1 MRRLLRGVSGG
12 LLLTVLACAGLAQA
26 QGSTPA
32 APAEL
37 RIAAAA
43 NLRPALELLAQDFRQ
58 RAPAIELKI
67 SYGSTGKIAGQIRHG
82 APFDLFF
89 AADEAFPEALANEG
103 FGAAPQR
110 YARGRLVLWLRG
122 QGTSPQ
128 LEQLADARVRR
139 IAIANP
145 EHAPY
150 GQAALQVLHAA
161 GLHARVQDKLV
172 MAENIGQ
179 AAHFA
184 HSGAAE
190 AALLAQSLL
199 LAGELEGGRHALID
213 EALHAPLWQ
222 SALITR
228 RGERNPQARDFLDFV
243 LSPAGRLR
251 LHENGFDLP

>member
-1 MRRLLRGVSGG
+1 MRRDRRGVLAG
-12 LLLTVLACAGLAQA
+12 LLLCVLACAGQAQA
-26 QGSTPA
+26 STSATPT
-32 APAEL
+32 EL

-43 NLRPALELLAQDFRQ
+43 SLRPALERLARDFAQ
-58 RAPAIELKI
+58 RAPGIELTI

-89 AADEAFPEALANEG
+89 AADEAFPQALAVDG

-110 YARGRLVLWLRG
+110 YARGRLVLWVRG
-122 QGTSPQ
+122 RDASPR
-128 LEQLADARVRR
+128 LEQLADARIRR

-145 EHAPY
+145 KHAPY
-150 GQAALQVLHAA
+150 GQAALETLQST
-161 GLHARVQDKLV
+161 GLYARVQQKLV

-190 AALLAQSLL
+190 AALLAHSLVL
-199 LAGELEGGRHALID
+199 SGELEGGRHALID
-213 EALHAPLWQ
+213 ETLHAPLWQ

-228 RGERNPQARDFLDFV
+228 RGERNPQARDFLAFV
-243 LSPAGRLR
+243 LSPAGRQR
-251 LHENGFDLP
+251 LIESGFDLP